1 MLVKT
6 NDEEI
11 KILVSDSNP
20 EVRKSFVKALEEKYL
35 ILETESSAETLNL
48 ISEDNYKIDLII
60 ISEKFFRE
68 ADADVLKR
76 LKKSYYFDD
85 VPFMLIAD
93 GVHEDIKNAYDIG
106 VLDCISSNMSS
117 TAILKRVENILML
130 TSRQKRF
137 IRIMREQNQELID
150 KDFQLQ
156 NIDHLTG
163 VLNIDGFRK
172 HAAYL
177 IKQNPNE
184 KYVMWYCDIKK
195 FKFVNDLF
203 GYETGDRLIRYWA
216 GLILQLIG
224 ESETCG
230 RLSGDTLVTLTKF
243 KGEDD
248 IRKNFAMV
256 CEKVNNYLIRPGVSY
271 NVEIAAG
278 IYKLKPEDM
287 SNPNIN
293 QMLDWANVAQKS
305 VKNLS
310 GSQLGI
316 FGKEMWHK
324 QWRELVISQSIEQ
337 ALENGEISVW
347 LQPQYNF
354 VTNKIIGA
362 EALCRWQHSSLG
374 WISPGEFIPILERTG
389 KITLLDCYIWEQA
402 CKLMRKWLDQ
412 GNFIPISVSVNI
424 SRIDLL
430 DESIY
435 DRLSSLLEKYDIPA
449 SMLRLE
455 ITESA
460 YMSKPEILIDVVDK
474 LHELGFTVEMDD
486 FGSGFSSLNMLKEV
500 QVDVLKMDLRFLQG
514 DKNKEE
520 GDKGG
525 KIINAVIR
533 MAHELTIP
541 VVAEGVETKQ
551 QALFLSNV
559 GCALMQGY
567 YFSKPLS
574 VEDFENLVILS
585 LEESDKKGNID
596 AMQLIEDDI
605 KNSSAQ
611 IVPLKYS
618 HYLLTP
624 DFKLAKCDGNFTEI
638 TGYTWED
645 IIERNLTQLD
655 LIFNE
660 EKAVYWKIIQDTL
673 MLSQE
678 VYLKHRIK
686 RKDGTA
692 VFVNCLGHPAINGY
706 TGEHCYAVRMVADM
720 SENN

>member
-1 MLVKT
+1 MVNKIH
-6 NDEEI
+6 DEEI
-11 KILVSDSNP
+11 RILISDSNP
-20 EVRKSFVKALEEKYL
+20 ENRKIFAKALEEKYL
-35 ILETESSAETLNL
+35 IIEAESGDETLQILVKN
-48 ISEDNYKIDLII
+48 NYSIDLMI
-60 ISEKFFRE
+60 ISDKLSDR
-68 ADADVLKR
+68 ADVDVLKN
-76 LKKSYYFDD
+76 LKNSYYLNDIP
-85 VPFMLIAD
+85 VMLIAD
-93 GVHEDIKNAYDIG
+93 GIEENIQSVYDIG
-106 VLDCISSNMSS
+106 ILDCISANMNKA
-117 TAILKRVENILML
+117 AIIRRVENALML
-130 TSRQKRF
+130 TAREKNF
-137 IRIMREQNQELID
+137 IRIISEQKKEFDDNNFQFQDID
-150 KDFQLQ
+150 Q
-156 NIDHLTG
+156 LTG
-163 VLNIDGFRK
+163 TLNINGFRK
-172 HAAYL
+172 RAEYL
-177 IKQNPNE
+177 IRNNPNE
-184 KYVMWYCDIKK
+184 KYVMWFCDIKK

-203 GYETGDRLIRYWA
+203 GYEVGDRLIRYWA
-216 GLILQLIG
+216 GLVVKLIG
-224 ESETCG
+224 DNEACG
-230 RLSGDTLVTLTKF
+230 RFSGDTLVTLTKF

-248 IRKNFAMV
+248 IRKNFDIV
-256 CEKVNNYLIRPGVSY
+256 CNYLIRPGTSY

-278 IYKLKPEDM
+278 IYELKPEDM

-293 QMLDWANVAQKS
+293 QMFDWANVAQKS

-310 GSQLGI
+310 GNQLGI
-316 FGKEMWHK
+316 FGEEMWRK
-324 QWRELVISQSIEQ
+324 QWRELVISQSIDS

-354 VTNKIIGA
+354 VTDRIIGA
-362 EALCRWQHSSLG
+362 EALCRWTHSSLG

-389 KITLLDCYIWEQA
+389 QIAQLDYYIWEQA

-412 GNFIPISVSVNI
+412 GSFIPVSVSVNI

-430 DESIY
+430 DDRIY
-435 DRLSSLLEKYDIPA
+435 SRLTNLLKKYDIPA

-460 YMSKPEILIDVVDK
+460 YMSKPEVLIGVVDK

-500 QVDVLKMDLRFLQG
+500 QVDVLKMDLRFLQNE
-514 DKNKEE
+514 KNGN

-567 YFSKPLS
+567 YFSKPLP
-574 VEDFENLVILS
+574 VEEFEELVKTMHERKDNEIRNLDSI
-585 LEESDKKGNID
+585 
-596 AMQLIEDDI
+596 IEDDI
-605 KNSSAQ
+605 KESSAQ
-611 IVPLKYS
+611 ITPLKYS

-624 DFKLAKCDGNFTEI
+624 DFKLAKCDANFTEI

-645 IIERNLTQLD
+645 VIENQLTQYD
-655 LIFNE
+655 LILE
-660 EKAVYWKIIQDTL
+660 EERAVYRKIIDDTL
-673 MLSQE
+673 KTSQE

-686 RKDGTA
+686 RKDGTL

-706 TGEHCYAVRMVADM
+706 TGEHCFAVRIVADM
-720 SENN
+720 TEK

>member
-1 MLVKT
+1 MVNKIH
-6 NDEEI
+6 DEEI
-11 KILVSDSNP
+11 RILISDSNP
-20 EVRKSFVKALEEKYL
+20 ENRKIFAKALEEKYL
-35 ILETESSAETLNL
+35 IIEAESGDETLQILVKN
-48 ISEDNYKIDLII
+48 NYSIDLMI
-60 ISEKFFRE
+60 ISDKLSDR
-68 ADADVLKR
+68 ADVDVLKN
-76 LKKSYYFDD
+76 LKNSYYLNDIP
-85 VPFMLIAD
+85 VMLIAD
-93 GVHEDIKNAYDIG
+93 GIEENIQSVYDIG
-106 VLDCISSNMSS
+106 ILDCISANMNKA
-117 TAILKRVENILML
+117 AIIRRVENALML
-130 TSRQKRF
+130 TAREKNF
-137 IRIMREQNQELID
+137 IRIISEQKKEFDDNNFQFQDID
-150 KDFQLQ
+150 Q
-156 NIDHLTG
+156 LTG
-163 VLNIDGFRK
+163 TLNINGFRK
-172 HAAYL
+172 RAEYL
-177 IKQNPNE
+177 IRNNPNE
-184 KYVMWYCDIKK
+184 KYVMWFCNIKK

-203 GYETGDRLIRYWA
+203 GYEVGDRLIRYWA
-216 GLILQLIG
+216 GLVVKLIG
-224 ESETCG
+224 DNEACG
-230 RLSGDTLVTLTKF
+230 RFSGDTLVTLTKF

-248 IRKNFAMV
+248 IRKNFDIV
-256 CEKVNNYLIRPGVSY
+256 CNKVCNYLIRPGTSY

-278 IYKLKPEDM
+278 IYELKPEDM

-293 QMLDWANVAQKS
+293 QMFDWANVAQKS

-310 GSQLGI
+310 GNQLGI
-316 FGKEMWHK
+316 FGEEMWRK
-324 QWRELVISQSIEQ
+324 QWRELVISQSIDS

-354 VTNKIIGA
+354 VTDRIIGA
-362 EALCRWQHSSLG
+362 EALCRWTHSSLG

-389 KITLLDCYIWEQA
+389 QIAQLDYYIWEQA

-412 GNFIPISVSVNI
+412 GSFIPVSVSVNI

-430 DESIY
+430 DDRIY
-435 DRLSSLLEKYDIPA
+435 SRLTNLLKKYDIPA

-460 YMSKPEILIDVVDK
+460 YMSKPEVLIGVVDK

-500 QVDVLKMDLRFLQG
+500 QVDVLKMDLRFLQNE
-514 DKNKEE
+514 KNGN

-567 YFSKPLS
+567 YFSKPLP
-574 VEDFENLVILS
+574 VEEFEELVKTMHERKDNEIRNLDSI
-585 LEESDKKGNID
+585 
-596 AMQLIEDDI
+596 IEDDI
-605 KNSSAQ
+605 KESSAQ
-611 IVPLKYS
+611 ITPLKYS

-624 DFKLAKCDGNFTEI
+624 DFKLAKCDANFTEI

-645 IIERNLTQLD
+645 VIENQLTQYD
-655 LIFNE
+655 LILE
-660 EKAVYWKIIQDTL
+660 EERAVYRKIIDDTL
-673 MLSQE
+673 KTSQE

-686 RKDGTA
+686 RKDGTL

-706 TGEHCYAVRMVADM
+706 TGEHCFAVRIVADM
-720 SENN
+720 TEK

>member
-1 MLVKT
+1 MVNKIH
-6 NDEEI
+6 DEEI
-11 KILVSDSNP
+11 RILISDSNP
-20 EVRKSFVKALEEKYL
+20 ENRKIFAKALEEKYL
-35 ILETESSAETLNL
+35 IIEAETGDETLQILVKN
-48 ISEDNYKIDLII
+48 NYSIDLMI
-60 ISEKFFRE
+60 ISDKLSDR
-68 ADADVLKR
+68 ADVDVLKN
-76 LKKSYYFDD
+76 LKNSYYLNDIP
-85 VPFMLIAD
+85 VMLIAD
-93 GVHEDIKNAYDIG
+93 GIEENIQSVYDIG
-106 VLDCISSNMSS
+106 ILDCISANMNKA
-117 TAILKRVENILML
+117 AIIRRVENALML
-130 TSRQKRF
+130 TAREKNF
-137 IRIMREQNQELID
+137 IRIISEQKKEFDDNNFQFQDID
-150 KDFQLQ
+150 Q
-156 NIDHLTG
+156 LTG
-163 VLNIDGFRK
+163 TLNINGFRK
-172 HAAYL
+172 RAEYL
-177 IKQNPNE
+177 IRNNPNE
-184 KYVMWYCDIKK
+184 KYVMWFCDIKK

-203 GYETGDRLIRYWA
+203 GYEVGDRLIRYWA
-216 GLILQLIG
+216 GLVVKLIG
-224 ESETCG
+224 DNEACG
-230 RLSGDTLVTLTKF
+230 RFSGDTLVTLTKF

-248 IRKNFAMV
+248 IRKNFDIV
-256 CEKVNNYLIRPGVSY
+256 CNKVCNYLIRPGTSY

-278 IYKLKPEDM
+278 IYELKPEDM

-293 QMLDWANVAQKS
+293 QMFDWANVAQKS

-310 GSQLGI
+310 GNQLGI
-316 FGKEMWHK
+316 FGEEMWRK
-324 QWRELVISQSIEQ
+324 QWRELVISQSIDS

-354 VTNKIIGA
+354 VTDRIIGA
-362 EALCRWQHSSLG
+362 EALCRWTHSSLG

-389 KITLLDCYIWEQA
+389 QIAQLDYYIWEQA

-412 GNFIPISVSVNI
+412 GSFIPVSVSVNI

-430 DESIY
+430 DDRIY
-435 DRLSSLLEKYDIPA
+435 SRLTNLLKKYDIPA

-460 YMSKPEILIDVVDK
+460 YMSKPEVLIGVVDK

-500 QVDVLKMDLRFLQG
+500 QVDVLKMDLRFLQNE
-514 DKNKEE
+514 KNGN

-567 YFSKPLS
+567 YFSKPLP
-574 VEDFENLVILS
+574 VEEFEELVKTMHERKDNEIRNLDSI
-585 LEESDKKGNID
+585 
-596 AMQLIEDDI
+596 IEDDI
-605 KNSSAQ
+605 KESSAQ
-611 IVPLKYS
+611 ITPLKYS

-624 DFKLAKCDGNFTEI
+624 DFKLAKCDANFTEI

-645 IIERNLTQLD
+645 VIENQLTQYD
-655 LIFNE
+655 LILE
-660 EKAVYWKIIQDTL
+660 EERAVYRKIIDDTL
-673 MLSQE
+673 KTSQE

-686 RKDGTA
+686 RKDGTL

-706 TGEHCYAVRMVADM
+706 TGEHCFAVRIVADM
-720 SENN
+720 TEK

>member
-1 MLVKT
+1 MVNKIH
-6 NDEEI
+6 DEEI
-11 KILVSDSNP
+11 RILISDSNP
-20 EVRKSFVKALEEKYL
+20 ENRKIFAKALEEKYL
-35 ILETESSAETLNL
+35 IIEAESGDETLQILVKN
-48 ISEDNYKIDLII
+48 NYSIDLMI
-60 ISEKFFRE
+60 ISDKLSDR
-68 ADADVLKR
+68 ADVDVLKN
-76 LKKSYYFDD
+76 LKNSYYLNDIP
-85 VPFMLIAD
+85 VMLIAD
-93 GVHEDIKNAYDIG
+93 GIEENIQSVYDIG
-106 VLDCISSNMSS
+106 ILDCISANMNKA
-117 TAILKRVENILML
+117 AIIRRVENALML
-130 TSRQKRF
+130 TAREKNF
-137 IRIMREQNQELID
+137 IRIISEQKKEFDDNNFQFQDID
-150 KDFQLQ
+150 Q
-156 NIDHLTG
+156 LTG
-163 VLNIDGFRK
+163 TLNINGFRK
-172 HAAYL
+172 RAEYP
-177 IKQNPNE
+177 IRNNPNE
-184 KYVMWYCDIKK
+184 KYVMWFCDIKK

-203 GYETGDRLIRYWA
+203 GYEVGDRLIRYWA
-216 GLILQLIG
+216 GLVVKLIG
-224 ESETCG
+224 DNEACG
-230 RLSGDTLVTLTKF
+230 RFSGDTLVTLTKF

-248 IRKNFAMV
+248 IRKNFDIV
-256 CEKVNNYLIRPGVSY
+256 CNKVCNYLIRPGTSY

-278 IYKLKPEDM
+278 IYELKPEDM

-293 QMLDWANVAQKS
+293 QMFDWANVAQKS

-310 GSQLGI
+310 GNQLGI
-316 FGKEMWHK
+316 FGEEMWRK
-324 QWRELVISQSIEQ
+324 QWRELVISQSIDS

-354 VTNKIIGA
+354 VTDRIIGA
-362 EALCRWQHSSLG
+362 EALCRWTHSSLG

-389 KITLLDCYIWEQA
+389 QIAQLDYYIWEQA

-412 GNFIPISVSVNI
+412 GSFIPVSVSVNI

-430 DESIY
+430 DDRIY
-435 DRLSSLLEKYDIPA
+435 SRLTNLLKKYDIPA

-460 YMSKPEILIDVVDK
+460 YMSKPEVLIGVVDK

-500 QVDVLKMDLRFLQG
+500 QVDVLKMDLRFLQNE
-514 DKNKEE
+514 KNGN

-567 YFSKPLS
+567 YFSKPLP
-574 VEDFENLVILS
+574 VEEFEELVKTMHERKDNEIRNLDSI
-585 LEESDKKGNID
+585 
-596 AMQLIEDDI
+596 IEDDI
-605 KNSSAQ
+605 KESSAQ
-611 IVPLKYS
+611 ITPLKYS

-624 DFKLAKCDGNFTEI
+624 DFKLAKCDANFTEI

-645 IIERNLTQLD
+645 VIENQLTQYD
-655 LIFNE
+655 LILE
-660 EKAVYWKIIQDTL
+660 EERAVYRKIIDDTL
-673 MLSQE
+673 KTSQE

-686 RKDGTA
+686 RKDGTL

-706 TGEHCYAVRMVADM
+706 TGEHCFAVRIVADM
-720 SENN
+720 TEK

>member
-1 MLVKT
+1 MVNKIH
-6 NDEEI
+6 DEEI
-11 KILVSDSNP
+11 RILISDSNP
-20 EVRKSFVKALEEKYL
+20 ENRKIFAKALEEKYL
-35 ILETESSAETLNL
+35 IIEAESGDETLQILVKN
-48 ISEDNYKIDLII
+48 NYSIDLMI
-60 ISEKFFRE
+60 ISDKLSDR
-68 ADADVLKR
+68 ADVDVLKN
-76 LKKSYYFDD
+76 LKNSYYLNDIP
-85 VPFMLIAD
+85 VMLIAD
-93 GVHEDIKNAYDIG
+93 GIEENIQSVYDIG
-106 VLDCISSNMSS
+106 ILDCISANMNKA
-117 TAILKRVENILML
+117 AIIRRVENALML
-130 TSRQKRF
+130 TAREKNF
-137 IRIMREQNQELID
+137 IRIISEQKKEFDDNNFQFQDID
-150 KDFQLQ
+150 Q
-156 NIDHLTG
+156 LTG
-163 VLNIDGFRK
+163 TLNINGFRK
-172 HAAYL
+172 RAEYL
-177 IKQNPNE
+177 IRNNPNE
-184 KYVMWYCDIKK
+184 KYVMWFCDIKK

-203 GYETGDRLIRYWA
+203 GYEVGDRLIRYWA
-216 GLILQLIG
+216 GLVVKLIG
-224 ESETCG
+224 DNEACG
-230 RLSGDTLVTLTKF
+230 RFSGDTLVTLTKF

-248 IRKNFAMV
+248 IRKNFDIV
-256 CEKVNNYLIRPGVSY
+256 CNKVCNYLIRPGTSY

-278 IYKLKPEDM
+278 IYELKPEDM

-293 QMLDWANVAQKS
+293 QMFDWANVAQKS

-310 GSQLGI
+310 GNQLGI
-316 FGKEMWHK
+316 FGEEMWRK
-324 QWRELVISQSIEQ
+324 QWRELVISQSIDS

-354 VTNKIIGA
+354 VTDRIIGA
-362 EALCRWQHSSLG
+362 EALCRWTHSSLG

-389 KITLLDCYIWEQA
+389 QIAQLDYYIWEQA

-412 GNFIPISVSVNI
+412 GSFIPVSVSVNI

-430 DESIY
+430 DDRIY
-435 DRLSSLLEKYDIPA
+435 SRLTNLLKKYDIPA

-460 YMSKPEILIDVVDK
+460 YMSKPEVLIGVVDK

-500 QVDVLKMDLRFLQG
+500 QVDVLKMDLRFLQNE
-514 DKNKEE
+514 KNGN

-567 YFSKPLS
+567 YFSKPLP
-574 VEDFENLVILS
+574 VEEFEELVKTMHERKDNEIRNLDSI
-585 LEESDKKGNID
+585 
-596 AMQLIEDDI
+596 IEDDI
-605 KNSSAQ
+605 KESSAQ
-611 IVPLKYS
+611 ITPLKYS

-624 DFKLAKCDGNFTEI
+624 DFKLAKCDANFTEI

-645 IIERNLTQLD
+645 VIENQLTQYD
-655 LIFNE
+655 LILE
-660 EKAVYWKIIQDTL
+660 EERAVYRKIIDDTL
-673 MLSQE
+673 KTSQE

-686 RKDGTA
+686 RKDGTL

-706 TGEHCYAVRMVADM
+706 TGEHCFAVRIVADM
-720 SENN
+720 TEK